1 MTDPTIENWVDETVF
16 WTKRQKKENEKGK
29 KKLALKVSIHQEE
42 SFLSWKLDF
51 SFNSVNIATCSNPG
65 EPAHGRRLSN
75 DFQDGRTVAFEC
87 DGGFDLFGNK
97 AILCSGGS
105 WNASI
110 PECKGI

>member
-1 MTDPTIENWVDETVF
+1 M
-16 WTKRQKKENEKGK
+16 
-29 KKLALKVSIHQEE
+29 
-42 SFLSWKLDF
+42 
-51 SFNSVNIATCSNPG
+51 NIATCSNPG

-75 DFQDGRTVAFEC
+75 DFQDGRTVAFKC